1 MILHRHKWTYYS
13 SSGVVV
19 ATEEEAIFKRCDKCG
34 KTEHKIGH
42 RNQECITGYYWISS
56 AEFIKRRKENL
67 LYGQLKT
74 LDEVLTENYWR
85 ELMKEDL

>member
-1 MILHRHKWTYYS
+1 MIFHRHKWTYYC
-13 SSGVVV
+13 GGGTIV
-19 ATEEEAIFKRCDKCG
+19 ATEEEAIFRRCKCG

-42 RNQECITGYYWISS
+42 RNQERITGYYWISS
-56 AEFIKRRKENL
+56 AEFIKQRKENL